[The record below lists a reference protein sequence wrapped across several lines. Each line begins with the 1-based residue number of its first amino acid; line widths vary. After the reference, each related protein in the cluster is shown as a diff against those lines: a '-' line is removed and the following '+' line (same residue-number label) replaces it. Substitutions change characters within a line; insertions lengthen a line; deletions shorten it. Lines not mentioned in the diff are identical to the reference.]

1 MQILTALN
9 RPVRLGKFKNPYC
22 EIFII
27 AFLTALSFILPY
39 IILDKGLFLFFGD
52 YCVQQVP
59 FYSLAHDAIRS
70 GNIFWNWN
78 TDLGANF
85 IGSYAFYLLGSP
97 FFWLTVPLPAAVV
110 PYMLGP
116 LLCLKIAVASVTAYA
131 FISRFV
137 KTSSYAMLG
146 GLLYAFSSYSIY
158 DIFFNHFHEP
168 MAFFPL
174 LLIGLE
180 EFMENDRKGV
190 FALTVFINAFVNYNF
205 FVGEVVFVVIYWLV
219 RMLSGA
225 WNISMKKYLNLAFEA
240 IIGFGI
246 SCVLVIP
253 AVLAITGNPRTS
265 SFLSGWDLIVYN
277 WPQRYLDIIHSVFF
291 PQDLPSLPNFFPD
304 SNANWSSVAAWLPMF
319 SMVGVISYL
328 IAKPKTWLRR
338 IILICFACALI
349 PMLNSMF
356 VLFNDNYYGR
366 WFFMGVLMLALAT
379 AISFENTE
387 IDCMPGMRW
396 TFGITL
402 AFTIGIG
409 LIPKMTGDKITQI
422 GLEDN
427 PPRFWAYVILVLV
440 GLILLYMAMKRFK
453 PGSVDFANYTTIGLI
468 VIVCI
473 YGNLFISTGKAFGWD
488 GAWFKSTAVE
498 GASKIKVDET
508 QFSRIDVLNGIDN
521 QGMFWHLPTINAFQ
535 SVVPA
540 SIMNFYNSVGVTRD
554 VASRPDTTY
563 AALRPLL
570 SVKYLFDAAN
580 ATSIGMPGWRPI
592 GSQLGFKEW
601 ENDNFIP
608 MGFTYNNY
616 ITQSQFDD
624 STSKDRI
631 LLKGL
636 LLDSEQIKRYQNILQ
651 PLSDKSIDYSDNAM
665 AADSAAR
672 NTHTCSSFA
681 YDNKGFSA
689 KITLPSEN
697 LVFFS
702 VPYDSGWAA
711 TVDGKPAKIEEVN
724 IGFMAVDCPAGT
736 TSIRFNYTTPGLY
749 TGIIVTGTSIVVF
762 VLYLFFVYKRRRR
775 IGAVPAGLNLEQGS
789 FITGSHDDE
798 GFEQISLS
806 DIAIGTDGFSTDG
819 FKEENAA
826 ENNSEDNS
834 ENQNDSE
841 N

>member
-1 MQILTALN
+1 MQLLSILD
-9 RPVRLGKFKNPYC
+9 RPVQLKKIKNPYI

-27 AFLTALSFILPY
+27 AFLVAMSFILPY

-70 GNIFWNWN
+70 GSIGWNWN

-97 FFWLTVPLPAAVV
+97 FFWLTVPLPSFLV

-116 LLCLKIAVASVTAYA
+116 LLALKIAIASVTAYA
-131 FISRFV
+131 YISRFV

-190 FALTVFINAFVNYNF
+190 FAAAVFLNAFVNYNF
-205 FVGEVVFVVIYWLV
+205 FVGDVVFVLIYWLV
-219 RMLSGA
+219 RLLSGA
-225 WNISMKKYLNLAFEA
+225 WEISMKKYLNLFFEA
-240 IIGFGI
+240 VIGFGI

-265 SFLSGWDLIVYN
+265 SLLSGWNLLVYN
-277 WPQRYLDIIHSVFF
+277 WPQRYGDIIHSVFF

-349 PMLNSMF
+349 PLLNSMF
-356 VLFNDNYYGR
+356 VLFNDDYYGR

-379 AISFENTE
+379 AIAFEDPK
-387 IDCMPGMRW
+387 IDCMPGLRW

-402 AFTIGIG
+402 AFSLGIG
-409 LIPKMTGDKITQI
+409 LIPKMTNGKMVQL

-427 PPRFWAYVILVLV
+427 PPRFWAYVALVLL
-440 GLILLYMAMKRFK
+440 GLVLLYMTMKYFK
-453 PGSVDFANYTTIGLI
+453 KGSVDFANYATIGLI
-468 VIVCI
+468 VVICI

-540 SIMNFYNSVGVTRD
+540 SIMNFYNSVGVQRD
-554 VASRPDTTY
+554 VASRPDTSY
-563 AALRPLL
+563 PALRPLL
-570 SVKYLFDAAN
+570 SVKYLFDQSD
-580 ATSIGMPGWRPI
+580 ATDINMPGWTQI

-601 ENDNFIP
+601 EDENFIP

-616 ITQSQFDD
+616 ITQKQFNNA
-624 STSKDRI
+624 SSKDRL

-636 LLDSEQIKRYQNILQ
+636 LLDSEQIKQFKSFLKPI
-651 PLSDKSIDYSDNAM
+651 SDTGIDYSDDAM
-665 AADSAAR
+665 SADCVAR
-672 NTHTCSSFA
+672 RTNTCSSFA

-702 VPYDSGWAA
+702 VPFDSGWSAI
-711 TVDGKPAKIEEVN
+711 VNGKPAKIQEVN

-736 TSIRFNYTTPGLY
+736 SIIRFNYTTPGLH
-749 TGIIVTGTSIVVF
+749 TGMLVTGGSLLIF
-762 VLYLFFVYKRRRR
+762 VLYLLLMRKRRRR
-775 IGAVPAGLNLEQGS
+775 LTNGS
-789 FITGSHDDE
+789 DDNNIILDSFSDDSTSDTTDDNE
-798 GFEQISLS
+798 FRQIIS
-806 DIAIGTDGFSTDG
+806 
-819 FKEENAA
+819 EENNLTYDNTEGGSSISESPT
-826 ENNSEDNS
+826 END
-834 ENQNDSE
+834 ENE
-841 N
+841 F

>member
-1 MQILTALN
+1 MQILSILD
-9 RPVRLGKFKNPYC
+9 RPVQLRKIKNPYI

-27 AFLTALSFILPY
+27 AFITAMSFILPY

-70 GNIFWNWN
+70 GNIWWNWN

-97 FFWLTVPLPAAVV
+97 FFWLTVPLPSAVV

-116 LLCLKIAVASVTAYA
+116 LLALKIAIASVTAYA
-131 FISRFV
+131 YISRFV
-137 KTSSYAMLG
+137 KSNSYAMLG

-190 FALTVFINAFVNYNF
+190 FAAAVFLNAFVNYNF
-205 FVGEVVFVVIYWLV
+205 FVGDVFFVVIYWLV
-219 RMLSGA
+219 RLLSGA
-225 WNISMKKYLNLAFEA
+225 WGISMKKYLNLAFEA

-265 SFLSGWDLIVYN
+265 SLLSGWNLLVYN
-277 WPQRYLDIIHSVFF
+277 WPQRYGDIIHSVFF

-328 IAKPKTWLRR
+328 KAKPKTWLRR
-338 IILICFACALI
+338 IILICFTCALI
-349 PMLNSMF
+349 PVLNSMF
-356 VLFNDNYYGR
+356 VLFNDDYYGR

-379 AISFENTE
+379 AIAFEDPK
-387 IDCMPGMRW
+387 IDCMPGIRW
-396 TFGITL
+396 TVGITL
-402 AFTIGIG
+402 AFSLGIG
-409 LIPKMTGDKITQI
+409 LIPKITDGKMTQL

-427 PPRFWAYVILVLV
+427 PPRFWAYVALVLL
-440 GLILLYMAMKRFK
+440 GLVLLYMMMKYFK
-453 PGSVDFANYTTIGLI
+453 KGSLDFANYATIGLI
-468 VIVCI
+468 VVCCI

-488 GAWFKSTAVE
+488 GSWFKSTAVE

-554 VASRPDTTY
+554 VASRPDTGY
-563 AALRPLL
+563 PGLRPLL
-570 SVKYLFDAAN
+570 SVKYLFDQSDSSGVN
-580 ATSIGMPGWRPI
+580 MPGWVQI

-601 ENDNFIP
+601 VNENFIP
-608 MGFTYNNY
+608 MGFTYSNY
-616 ITQSQFDD
+616 ITQKQFNNAAD
-624 STSKDRI
+624 KDRV

-636 LLDSEQIKRYQNILQ
+636 LLDSDQIAHYKNILK
-651 PLSDKSIDYSDNAM
+651 PLDDKGLDYSDDAI
-665 AADSAAR
+665 AADCAAR
-672 NTHTCSSFA
+672 RINTCSSFS

-702 VPYDSGWAA
+702 VPFDSGWSA
-711 TVDGKPAKIEEVN
+711 TVNGKAAKIQEVN

-736 TSIRFNYTTPGLY
+736 SSIRFNYTTPGLR
-749 TGIIVTGTSIVVF
+749 TGIIVTGVSLLLF
-762 VLYLFFVYKRRRR
+762 VLYMLLMRKRRRR
-775 IGAVPAGLNLEQGS
+775 LTSHPADDTFVLDS
-789 FITGSHDDE
+789 FAGDD
-798 GFEQISLS
+798 FTPS
-806 DIAIGTDGFSTDG
+806 STEDD
-819 FKEENAA
+819 KLTPNH
-826 ENNSEDNS
+826 EDNNLICGNPADDS
-834 ENQNDSE
+834 SIDNPTDNGENKN
-841 N
+841 